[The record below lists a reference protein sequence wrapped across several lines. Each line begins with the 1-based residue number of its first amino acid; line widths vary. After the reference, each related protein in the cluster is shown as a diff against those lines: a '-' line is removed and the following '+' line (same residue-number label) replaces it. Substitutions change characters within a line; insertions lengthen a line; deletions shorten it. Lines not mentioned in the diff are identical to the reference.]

1 VRGLLRGRPLL
12 RKQGITVLQRLRRA
26 ALCRSVPVMPCCQA
40 VTRHRCHTVRC
51 PAGNDDMLS
60 GWAVNDIKLVRYNY
74 SLCRMTLHHANGAS
88 APTDPSPLVPGYLY
102 SEMRN
107 GNVGACSAAIKSQP
121 DPHMSVYY
129 RSSLVPGI
137 EGEPIEVSGLNVI
150 IHVTRFSAP
159 AIITGERCQGRLWFL
174 PAPCCEPTYPP

>member
-1 VRGLLRGRPLL
+1 MLSHPHTR
-12 RKQGITVLQRLRRA
+12 
-26 ALCRSVPVMPCCQA
+26 QA
-40 VTRHRCHTVRC
+40 VTRHRCHIASA
-51 PAGNDDMLS
+51 AGGDDMLS
-60 GWAVNDIKLVRYNY
+60 DWAVNDIKLVRYNY

-107 GNVGACSAAIKSQP
+107 GNVGACSEAIKSQP

-159 AIITGERCQGRLWFL
+159 AIITGERKPRPPLV
-174 PAPCCEPTYPP
+174 ASSPCCQRACLP